1 MNAPLQALIGLHVA
15 AGLTAVAT
23 GAATMLA
30 IKPRA
35 PTSAAGTPTSVP
47 YPPPSSPA

>member
-15 AGLTAVAT
+15 AGLIAVAT

-30 IKPRA
+30 IRPQA
-35 PTSAAGTPTSVP
+35 PTRAAGTPTLVP
-47 YPPPSSPA
+47 CPPPSSPA